1 MEQRRSIPWLW
12 VLGTLGL
19 IVVVGAIA
27 YYLGANHAAG
37 GQPMVF
43 ARPIGFTRF
52 GHGAFG
58 FWLFVLVVAI
68 VVGVVVAAIAR
79 PRRPAVTLEE
89 WHRGAH
95 AAEVAGPHAHPAQLA
110 EAGEDTVSSGSADPS
125 SSSGSSGSSA

>member
-19 IVVVGAIA
+19 IVVVAAVA
-27 YYLGANHAAG
+27 YYLGANHPAG

-43 ARPIGFTRF
+43 ARPVGFPRL
-52 GHGAFG
+52 GHDAFG
-58 FWLFVLVVAI
+58 FWLPVLAVAI

-79 PRRPAVTLEE
+79 PRTPAVTFEE

-95 AAEVAGPHAHPAQLA
+95 ASEVAGPHAHPAQPP
-110 EAGEDTVSSGSADPS
+110 EAGEDTASSGSADSS
-125 SSSGSSGSSA
+125 SSSGSSG